1 MEKKEKPNLNIE
13 THGSEIEGQNAD
25 LVKSHAQKSDYSQ
38 TKKAYEAKH
47 KKVTIRLNESEQK
60 QVEKEMKTLK
70 MYKMASYIKLKVLK
84 EPEQIYQR
92 SQDFIAFRRE
102 VIRMGTNLNQ
112 IAKQLNSP
120 SGLFHS
126 EDLARQ
132 VSELE
137 VKYREIVRLK

>member
-1 MEKKEKPNLNIE
+1 M
-13 THGSEIEGQNAD
+13 
-25 LVKSHAQKSDYSQ
+25 
-38 TKKAYEAKH
+38 KA
-47 KKVTIRLNESEQK
+47 
-60 QVEKEMKTLK
+60 LK
-70 MYKMASYIKLKVLK
+70 MYKMSSYVKLKVLK

-102 VIRMGTNLNQ
+102 IIRMGTNLNQ

-120 SGLFHS
+120 SGLFHA

-137 VKYREIVRLK
+137 IKYREIVRLK